1 MNEHN
6 NNDGQMEETMTDAKN
21 PWNADLNDPY
31 LGIEARIRTIKH
43 RAIRVSR
50 ADRDGIASAAQ
61 RASLEYADAVL
72 IGWPEVDAEDVVE
85 LDEEKLK
92 SVDEP
97 RCGSWNST
105 SPNSAPWS
113 ANRILTA

>member
-31 LGIEARIRTIKH
+31 LGLKLASERLSIVRYVFLVQIE
-43 RAIRVSR
+43 
-50 ADRDGIASAAQ
+50 DGIASAAQ

-72 IGWPEVDAEDVVE
+72 IGWPEVDAEDVVNST
-85 LDEEKLK
+85 KRSLK
-92 SVDEP
+92 ASMS

-105 SPNSAPWS
+105 SPNSAPWN